1 MKIIKKII
9 STAMASILLLL
20 SFSLPVQA
28 SGYYDYTDV
37 SGQNRFKNEW
47 ELTRTYKVGT
57 TVIAYMTYGLDTN
70 FIDEDYV
77 WTKSLECNSS
87 AWVYRDGYD
96 TGYHYIG
103 GTEKG
108 KGVYS
113 KIEVAHIT
121 YHVYYKIKLTATYSN
136 VTYSTARTY
145 IKN

>member
-28 SGYYDYTDV
+28 SGYYDYTNV
-37 SGQNRFKNEW
+37 KGQYRFKTEW
-47 ELTRTYKVGT
+47 EYTVTYKVDST
-57 TVIAYMTYGLDTN
+57 TIAYMTYGYDVDW
-70 FIDEDYV
+70 IDEDYV
-77 WTKSLECNSS
+77 WTKSLECYSS

-96 TGYHYIG
+96 TGYRYIG

-113 KIEVAHIT
+113 KIEVTHKT
-121 YHVYYKIKLTATYSN
+121 YNVYYKIKLSATYQN
-136 VTYSTARTY
+136 VTHSSKKTS
-145 IKN
+145 IK